1 MFKFR
6 LDSIKRLREYI
17 EKQCQDEVVRCLNA
31 LRLAQ
36 EQQQFLENR
45 IKETEGDIARL
56 QEGVLDISRLILY
69 QDYLTYLQ
77 EQLELQKA
85 VVAEKK
91 EELRVAR
98 SKLMEAMKKRKI
110 LAKLEEKQYQQYL
123 YLQDKKE
130 QALLD
135 ELASRRS
142 MA

>member
-6 LDSIKRLREYI
+6 LDSIKRLREYT